1 MHIISG
7 IKRSRPYRRFRY
19 RLIRNYLWM
28 YYGPLR
34 CARPFRLERYLIKPD
49 PPVPIPVVCERRQL
63 IFYPVSKTANSTIKQ
78 LFLELEGYPEPSSLA
93 EIFRL
98 VKKHKVPRPTLDSQ
112 QSKYSGYFRFTFVR
126 NPWDRLVSCYLNK
139 VVAPRPKVYESFRI
153 YPKIRFNRM
162 SFTDFVRFVHHVPD
176 DLCDRHFRP
185 QSACFNDKDVDFIGR
200 FERFADDLAQVIERA
215 KLDTH
220 LLKYG
225 DKYIN
230 KSRHR
235 KPYTDYYTAETR
247 RLVAEKYKDDIQRFG
262 YRFGE

>member
-1 MHIISG
+1 
-7 IKRSRPYRRFRY
+7 
-19 RLIRNYLWM
+19 M

-34 CARPFRLERYLIKPD
+34 CARPFRLERYLDKPS
-49 PPVPIPVVCERRQL
+49 PPQGPVVSERRRL
-63 IFYPVSKTANSTIKQ
+63 IFYSVSKAASSTLAR
-78 LFLELEGYPEPSSLA
+78 LFLELEGYPEPSSRP
-93 EIFRL
+93 EMWRM
-98 VKKHKVPRPTLDSQ
+98 VEKHRVPRPTLDSQ

-139 VVAPRPKVYESFRI
+139 VVAPCPNVSGPFLI

-176 DLCDRHFRP
+176 DLCDKHFRP
-185 QSACFNDKDVDFIGR
+185 QSTSFDDKDVDFIGR
-200 FERFADDLAQVIERA
+200 VERFTDDLAQVIERA

-220 LLKYG
+220 LLEYGHKYV
-225 DKYIN
+225 N
-230 KSRHR
+230 KSRQR

>member
-1 MHIISG
+1 MHTILR
-7 IKRSRPYRRFRY
+7 IKRSRPYRRFRN
-19 RLIRNYLWM
+19 RLIRDYLWM

-34 CARPFRLERYLIKPD
+34 CARPFRLERCLDKPN
-49 PPVPIPVVCERRQL
+49 PPLPTPVVCEHRQL
-63 IFYPVSKTANSTIKQ
+63 ILYPVSKAASSTLIR
-78 LFLELEGYPEPSSLA
+78 LFLELEGYPEPSSRQEMFQLA
-93 EIFRL
+93 
-98 VKKHKVPRPTLDSQ
+98 KKHRVPRLTLDSQ

-139 VVAPRPKVYESFRI
+139 VVAQRPNVFEKFSI
-153 YPKIRFNRM
+153 YPEIRFNRM
-162 SFTDFVRFVHHVPD
+162 SFADFVRFVHHVPD
-176 DLCDRHFRP
+176 DLCDWHFRP
-185 QSACFNDKDVDFIGR
+185 QSAFFDDKRVDFIGQV
-200 FERFADDLAQVIERA
+200 ERFTDDLAQVIERA

-225 DKYIN
+225 HKYAN